1 MNNFQQIKKKA
12 QNLEDKAIKN
22 GETIMNI
29 AKKHFEEKDDT
40 LFINTDD
47 MSYFVREISEIMLLS

>member
-1 MNNFQQIKKKA
+1 MTYSEKVEQEMLQ
-12 QNLEDKAIKN
+12 KN
-22 GETIMNI
+22 DETIMNI

-47 MSYFVREISEIMLLS
+47 MSYFIREISEIMLLS